1 MQQAPAEAR
10 RPRAP
15 GLEPL
20 FVTAL
25 ALFGFRVGARPIG
38 DNSMFVHLRTGM
50 DMVRTGAIPRRDPY
64 SFTAHGHPWV
74 VQSWL
79 PEWTYGLAHD
89 LGSYRLVVVEQA
101 ILMAF
106 LALLL
111 GLLARAGSPLRTA
124 LAAGVA
130 VGVGA
135 AYWVPRPLMFG
146 LVCMALSVL
155 VVERRWSRWWL
166 IPIMWVWVSSHG
178 SFLLGVA
185 WLGGRGVGE
194 AIDKK
199 GWPSDSLHYAV
210 GLVAG
215 LVVSVL
221 NPLGP
226 KLLTF
231 PLAVQQKASVF
242 KTIVE
247 WHSPNFQT
255 AAGEFTLVFLVVA
268 LLIFLRRGVSWTD
281 SVPIVGMLAASLIAQ
296 RNLPLAAV
304 VMAPALGRALAPRA
318 DRSAAEPPPAERR
331 EPSTVNLG
339 FAVVLGLAFAIFA
352 VGIYRQAPL
361 NLKSYPV
368 AAIDF
373 LEQSGL
379 RGPTHRVAQQDVVG
393 CFFDLR
399 FGVEARVFVD
409 DRYDMFPLSVSN
421 DYASLLKGDQ
431 DSLAVL
437 DRRKVDVVLWDKS
450 LPLVTTL
457 RATGKWDEPYHSG
470 DWVVLHRR

>member
-1 MQQAPAEAR
+1 VQQAPER
-10 RPRAP
+10 RLRAP

-20 FVTAL
+20 FVATL
-25 ALFGFRVGARPIG
+25 ALFGFRLGARPIG

-64 SFTAHGHPWV
+64 SFTAKGHPWV

-79 PEWTYGLAHD
+79 PEWTYGWAHE
-89 LGSYRLVVVEQA
+89 LGGYRLVVVEQA

-111 GLLARAGSPLRTA
+111 GLIARAGTPLRTA
-124 LAAGVA
+124 LAAGIA
-130 VGVGA
+130 IGAGA

-146 LVCMALSVL
+146 LICMALSVL

-178 SFLLGVA
+178 SFILAIA
-185 WLGGRGVGE
+185 WLGARGVGE
-194 AIDKK
+194 TADKK
-199 GWPSDSLHYAV
+199 GWPTESLRYAV

-215 LVVSVL
+215 LVVSML

-231 PLAVQQKASVF
+231 PLAVQKKQAVF

-255 AAGEFTLVFLVVA
+255 GAGSFTLVFVVVA
-268 LLIFLRRGVSWTD
+268 LVVLLRRGVLWFD
-281 SVPIVGMLAASLIAQ
+281 AVPVVAFIALGLTAQ
-296 RNLPLAAV
+296 RNLPIAAV
-304 VMAPALGRALAPRA
+304 VMAPALGRALSPAK
-318 DRSAAEPPPAERR
+318 DRPPADRR
-331 EPSTVNLG
+331 EPGTVNLA
-339 FAVVLGLAFAIFA
+339 FALVLGLAFALFA
-352 VGIYRQAPL
+352 AGIYRQAPL
-361 NLKSYPV
+361 NLKSYPI
-368 AAIDF
+368 AAIDY

-399 FGVEARVFVD
+399 FGNKARVFVD
-409 DRYDMFPLSVSN
+409 DRYDMFPLSVSD
-421 DYASLLKGDQ
+421 DYASLLKGNQ

-437 DRRKVDVVLWDKS
+437 DRRKVDVVLWDRT
-450 LPLVTTL
+450 LPLITTL
-457 RATGKWDEPYHSG
+457 KATGKWQEAFRKG
-470 DWVVLHRR
+470 DWVVMHRT